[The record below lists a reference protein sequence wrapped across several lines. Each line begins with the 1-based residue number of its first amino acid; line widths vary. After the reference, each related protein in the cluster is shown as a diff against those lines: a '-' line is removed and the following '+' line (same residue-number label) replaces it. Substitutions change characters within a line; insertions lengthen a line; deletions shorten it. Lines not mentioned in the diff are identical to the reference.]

1 MMAATLA
8 RGTTVINNA
17 AREPEVGDL
26 ARYLV
31 KCGAKINGI
40 DTDTIVIEGSDE
52 LIGCEYEVMPDSIET
67 GTFII
72 AGALCGGKVEIE
84 NAVWENMGIFCNK
97 LKEIGVNLYN
107 KENNK
112 IIIKKSKKSL
122 KPTQISTLPF
132 PGFPTDLQPIITVL
146 LALVPGI
153 SIITENVFENRFMH
167 VDELNR
173 MGANIRIESHHAVIS
188 GVPKLSGAPV
198 NATDLRAGAALVL
211 AGLVAEGV
219 TEVNEIHHIMRGYE
233 NFDKNLVK

>member
-1 MMAATLA
+1 
-8 RGTTVINNA
+8 
-17 AREPEVGDL
+17 
-26 ARYLV
+26 
-31 KCGAKINGI
+31 
-40 DTDTIVIEGSDE
+40 
-52 LIGCEYEVMPDSIET
+52 MPDSIET

-112 IIIKKSKKSL
+112 IIVKKSKKSL
-122 KPTQISTLPF
+122 KPTHISTLPF

-219 TEVNEIHHIMRGYE
+219 TEVSEIHHIMRGYE
-233 NFDKNLVK
+233 NFDKKLSEIGADITKFE